1 MPPTKEGIGISP
13 RSTHQNT
20 CTNTATAIY
29 PRRPIV
35 CTALRVCSSNA
46 KRRKREKER
55 EKVDY
60 CLTVWIPLLLL
71 LLSYLATDEKQSI
84 EEGDEKEEEEE
95 ECHHF
100 LSPFL
105 SSLPLLFPRS
115 ATNQ

>member
-1 MPPTKEGIGISP
+1 MHKHSHCHLSTAPHCVYRTPSVLIECKKKKE
-13 RSTHQNT
+13 
-20 CTNTATAIY
+20 
-29 PRRPIV
+29 
-35 CTALRVCSSNA
+35 
-46 KRRKREKER
+46 REKER

-84 EEGDEKEEEEE
+84 EERDEKEEEEEE

-105 SSLPLLFPRS
+105 SSLPLLFSPVGDKS
-115 ATNQ
+115 VIANA